1 MKRTA
6 LAALVCSAFLACNSA
21 AGAVSTESWESSL
34 KNAPTSLAAA
44 IGEELLLDDADDAIK
59 RHRLKRRRSQ
69 PNIKSPP
76 KKTYLIKSRQNPIRP
91 GRLLT

>member
-6 LAALVCSAFLACNSA
+6 LAALVCSAFLAWNSA
-21 AGAVSTESWESSL
+21 AGAVSTENWEPSL
-34 KNAPTSLAAA
+34 KMRRPPWQLRLGKNFFLMMLTML
-44 IGEELLLDDADDAIK
+44 IK

-76 KKTYLIKSRQNPIRP
+76 QKTYLIKSRQNPIRP
-91 GRLLT
+91 GRLLN